1 MIGTIKNIHGEEL
14 KMVSNAAT
22 TFIYKRAYKQ
32 DIIKL
37 MNEMK
42 DDAPDYEVIWRL
54 GYIQHLQTKMPFK
67 EILNTIT
74 DEDCI
79 EWLEQFESND
89 AEAMGEI
96 LRIFRGQQRTTS
108 VPKKKHRNQS
118 AKQTRHF

>member
-1 MIGTIKNIHGEEL
+1 MIGAVKNTRGEEL

-22 TFIYKRAYKQ
+22 TFIYKRAYGQ

-54 GYIQHLQTKMPFK
+54 GYIQYLQTQKPFK
-67 EILNTIT
+67 DILNTIN

-79 EWLEQFESND
+79 EWLEQFETND
-89 AEAMGEI
+89 MDTMSEI
-96 LRIFRGQQRTTS
+96 LRVFRGQQKTTS
-108 VPKKKHRNQS
+108 IPKKKHRNRSGKRTQRS
-118 AKQTRHF
+118 